1 MVQLT
6 NMYNTHTCVHLPHVE
21 RDTEGQMCK
30 LLRSEVGQ
38 GVNVLYALYYSIFI
52 ITVQLLGASH
62 CC

>member
-1 MVQLT
+1 MVPLT
-6 NMYNTHTCVHLPHVE
+6 NMYIHTPVFICPHVE

-52 ITVQLLGASH
+52 ITAHSVPATVS
-62 CC
+62 

>member
-1 MVQLT
+1 MAPLT
-6 NMYNTHTCVHLPHVE
+6 NMYNTHTCVHLHVE

-38 GVNVLYALYYSIFI
+38 GVNVLYALYYWIFI